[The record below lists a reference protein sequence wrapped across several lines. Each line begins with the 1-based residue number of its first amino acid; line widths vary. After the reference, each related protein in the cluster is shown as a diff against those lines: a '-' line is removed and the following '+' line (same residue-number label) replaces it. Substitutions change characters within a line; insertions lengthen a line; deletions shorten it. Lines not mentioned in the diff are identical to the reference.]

1 MSALE
6 KKRLLRRPGTAFK
19 VIDGEGVVVLPHTGE
34 YKVLNGVGTRV
45 WELLDGS
52 RDAQAIIER
61 VCDEYEV
68 SPEKAQS
75 DVLEFLRTLEENR
88 MLAEPGGR
96 TDER

>member
-1 MSALE
+1 MSAPE

-68 SPEKAQS
+68 SPEKAQT
-75 DVLEFLRTLEENR
+75 DVLEFLRSLKENLR
-88 MLAEPGGR
+88 LAEPGGR
-96 TDER
+96 TDDR